1 MALLTCPLVDI
12 VRSIENQMDEYIGKN
27 AMDNMH
33 GSYGLDQ
40 R

>member
-1 MALLTCPLVDI
+1 MAFLTCSFVNI
-12 VRSIENQMDEYIGKN
+12 TRGRKNQMDEYIGKN
-27 AMDNMH
+27 AMDNRH